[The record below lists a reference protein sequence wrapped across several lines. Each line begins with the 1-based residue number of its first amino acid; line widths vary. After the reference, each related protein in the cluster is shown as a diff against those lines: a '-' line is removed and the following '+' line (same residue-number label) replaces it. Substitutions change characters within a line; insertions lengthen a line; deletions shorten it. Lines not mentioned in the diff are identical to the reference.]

1 MAYGKVVGGHFI
13 NAPINTNLK
22 GELALRGVGRQTF
35 TKMPHLTADAV
46 ASWEEIISETRGGA
60 AGAVSKVGQA
70 VARAALPGA
79 VGKATSAAVGS
90 VADLVGAPH
99 TVRVD
104 WVDGKQSLIEL
115 PDKLF
120 QHLAILLKDGQIAT
134 AVPAPKPPPPPPPPG
149 VVETFA
155 KEASQLIRSESDSR
169 RASQLIRSE
178 SESRRLRSES
188 ESRRQLAGAAP
199 AAEPDVTEQIAKL
212 AALRDKGA
220 LTEDEFAAKK
230 TELLG
235 RI

>member
-1 MAYGKVVGGHFI
+1 MASYGKVVGGHFI
-13 NAPINTNLK
+13 NATIDTNRK
-22 GELALRGVGRQTF
+22 GELALRSAGFSKT
-35 TKMPHLTADAV
+35 PNLTADAV
-46 ASWEEIISETRGGA
+46 ASWEEIISEKRGGA

-79 VGKATSAAVGS
+79 VGRATSAAVGS

-120 QHLAILLKDGQIAT
+120 QHLAILLKDCQIAT
-134 AVPAPKPPPPPPPPG
+134 AVPAPKPPEPPEPPEPPPPG
-149 VVETFA
+149 VVEQLA
-155 KEASQLIRSESDSR
+155 KE
-169 RASQLIRSE
+169 ASQLIRSE
-178 SESRRLRSES
+178 SESRRQR
-188 ESRRQLAGAAP
+188 AGAAP

-212 AALRDKGA
+212 AALRDQGA

-230 TELLG
+230 AELLG

>member
-1 MAYGKVVGGHFI
+1 MASYGKVVGGQFI
-13 NAPINTNLK
+13 DATIDTDRK
-22 GELALRGVGRQTF
+22 GELVISDDSLNPF
-35 TKMPHLTADAV
+35 KKKPHLTADAV

-70 VARAALPGA
+70 VALAGLPGSVGRAAA
-79 VGKATSAAVGS
+79 AAVGS
-90 VADLVGAPH
+90 TADLVSAPH

-120 QHLAILLKDGQIAT
+120 KHLAILLKDCQIAT
-134 AVPAPKPPPPPPPPG
+134 AVPAPKPPPPPPPQS
-149 VVETFA
+149 VVETLA
-155 KEASQLIRSESDSR
+155 KEASQLIRS
-169 RASQLIRSE
+169 RSE
-178 SESRRLRSES
+178 SQ
-188 ESRRQLAGAAP
+188 RQLAGAAAP
-199 AAEPDVTEQIAKL
+199 SAEPDVTEQIAKL
-212 AALRDKGA
+212 AALRDRGA

>member
-1 MAYGKVVGGHFI
+1 MASYGKVVGGQFI
-13 NAPINTNLK
+13 NAMINTNLK
-22 GELALRGVGRQTF
+22 GELALRGSGRQTF

-70 VARAALPGA
+70 VALAGLVGPFGRAAA
-79 VGKATSAAVGS
+79 AAVGS
-90 VADLVGAPH
+90 TADLVSAPH

-120 QHLAILLKDGQIAT
+120 KHLVILLKDCQIAT
-134 AVPAPKPPPPPPPPG
+134 AVPAPKPPPPPPPQS
-149 VVETFA
+149 VVETLA
-155 KEASQLIRSESDSR
+155 KEASQLIRS
-169 RASQLIRSE
+169 RSE
-178 SESRRLRSES
+178 SQ
-188 ESRRQLAGAAP
+188 RQLAGAAP

-212 AALRDKGA
+212 AALRDLGA

>member
-1 MAYGKVVGGHFI
+1 MASYGKIVGGQFI
-13 NAPINTNLK
+13 DATIDTNRK
-22 GELALRGVGRQTF
+22 GELEIALSGAGGGLF
-35 TKMPHLTADAV
+35 TRKKEAPCLTSDAV

-70 VARAALPGA
+70 VALAGLPGSVGRAAA
-79 VGKATSAAVGS
+79 AAVGS
-90 VADLVGAPH
+90 TADLVSAPH

-120 QHLAILLKDGQIAT
+120 KHLVILLKDCQIAT
-134 AVPAPKPPPPPPPPG
+134 AVPAPKPPPPPG
-149 VVETFA
+149 VVETLA
-155 KEASQLIRSESDSR
+155 KEASQLIRSK
-169 RASQLIRSE
+169 
-178 SESRRLRSES
+178 S

-212 AALRDKGA
+212 AALRDLGA

>member
-1 MAYGKVVGGHFI
+1 MASYGKVVGGHFI
-13 NAPINTNLK
+13 NAPINTNLR

-79 VGKATSAAVGS
+79 VGRAASAAVGS
-90 VADLVGAPH
+90 AADLVGAPH

-120 QHLAILLKDGQIAT
+120 HHLAILLKDCQIAT
-134 AVPAPKPPPPPPPPG
+134 AVPAPKPPPPPG
-149 VVETFA
+149 VVETLA
-155 KEASQLIRSESDSR
+155 KEASQLIRSK
-169 RASQLIRSE
+169 
-178 SESRRLRSES
+178 S

-199 AAEPDVTEQIAKL
+199 AAEPNATEQIAML
-212 AALRDKGA
+212 AALRDQGA